1 MKSSSTNSI
10 GNWIFLRNNS
20 AISAYTSQTEVIY
33 EDGIDIANLS
43 TYLSPVQ
50 IYNKSL
56 DRGFNSPKDFQALS
70 DGSNLYCDTLN
81 DRVVMF
87 DLDGNISRVIQGNL
101 RLKQTNRDFVVLGA
115 YFNPTVRKIW
125 VAFSQ
130 NISTTTPFDPTK
142 IYIDYDSV
150 TVRLD
155 DTRIDQNNTGLFDLV
170 SNTSATL
177 EITFKSNDLGIALSS
192 AISSAR
198 LRKVRFDKGAVT
210 NGGFA
215 LNTVGVGTATTSTVS
230 QKTTNSISYLTSYST
245 IYSGNATTSY
255 GLPVTTLI
263 ATSSNDFNADNIVPT
278 SDVLDPMGDLGNV
291 SVDLIEGPIYFANL
305 YNPISV
311 HYSNSKIIIAQPFS
325 DSVVAFND
333 NSSLTLAWKIS
344 SDIAE
349 FIDTKLGSVYELSD
363 GVVILG
369 CPITDNNST
378 GRLLKYRVS
387 GGIIETKLLFNKLD
401 VIKALP
407 GPDQDNFYVLLDDS
421 VSNGINTRLK
431 LVDVSGNTISVWGE
445 NYEIIHPKGLKLL
458 SNNDI
463 LVSE

>member
-1 MKSSSTNSI
+1 
-10 GNWIFLRNNS
+10 
-20 AISAYTSQTEVIY
+20 V
-33 EDGIDIANLS
+33 
-43 TYLSPVQ
+43 
-50 IYNKSL
+50 
-56 DRGFNSPKDFQALS
+56 
-70 DGSNLYCDTLN
+70 
-81 DRVVMF
+81 
-87 DLDGNISRVIQGNL
+87 
-101 RLKQTNRDFVVLGA
+101 
-115 YFNPTVRKIW
+115 
-125 VAFSQ
+125 
-130 NISTTTPFDPTK
+130 
-142 IYIDYDSV
+142 
-150 TVRLD
+150 
-155 DTRIDQNNTGLFDLV
+155 
-170 SNTSATL
+170 
-177 EITFKSNDLGIALSS
+177 
-192 AISSAR
+192 
-198 LRKVRFDKGAVT
+198 
-210 NGGFA
+210 
-215 LNTVGVGTATTSTVS
+215 
-230 QKTTNSISYLTSYST
+230 
-245 IYSGNATTSY
+245 
-255 GLPVTTLI
+255 
-263 ATSSNDFNADNIVPT
+263 
-278 SDVLDPMGDLGNV
+278 GDLGNV

-431 LVDVSGNTISVWGE
+431 LVDVSGNTISAWGE